1 MVSNQDSTEDKDSED
16 FSIPVVVD
24 PEKIDDFSSESKTF
38 VLFSESTFDISFRL

>member
-24 PEKIDDFSSESKTF
+24 PGKIDDFLSESKTF
-38 VLFSESTFDISFRL
+38 VLFFRKYL